1 MICSSIFF
9 FFHII
14 TVFEDIP
21 VAGTGSKIV
30 SSILIPVFFSLLLP
44 DLSTHQWEAIIFP
57 RGELRLLEQEF
68 KEKETIYSIIAF
80 DSQIRILRFK
90 GETPRGTEQNVYNF
104 SRGKSQPNASSSPW
118 QHQEAKPTPGS
129 HLSHSCDLS
138 ILSLAEKLQ
147 PPLTD
152 VCILTIGLSTKDHF
166 LSPSLPWDFDK
177 LPSEL
182 PQMGTHFYNILKFYI
197 AMCNRKAKVTVA

>member
-1 MICSSIFF
+1 M
-9 FFHII
+9 
-14 TVFEDIP
+14 FEDIP

-30 SSILIPVFFSLLLP
+30 SSILIAVFFSLLLP
-44 DLSTHQWEAIIFP
+44 DLSTHQPEAIIFP

-68 KEKETIYSIIAF
+68 KEKETIHSIIAF

-90 GETPRGTEQNVYNF
+90 GETPRGTEENVYNF
-104 SRGKSQPNASSSPW
+104 SRGKSQPNASFSPW
-118 QHQEAKPTPGS
+118 QHQEAKPTPGN

-152 VCILTIGLSTKDHF
+152 ACILAIGLSTKDHF
-166 LSPSLPWDFDK
+166 LSPSLP
-177 LPSEL
+177 
-182 PQMGTHFYNILKFYI
+182 
-197 AMCNRKAKVTVA
+197 